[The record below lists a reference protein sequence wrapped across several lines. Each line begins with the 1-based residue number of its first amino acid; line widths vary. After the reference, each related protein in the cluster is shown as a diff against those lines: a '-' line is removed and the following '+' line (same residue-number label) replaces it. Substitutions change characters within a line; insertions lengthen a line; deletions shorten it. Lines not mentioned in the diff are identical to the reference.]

1 MGKNA
6 KKVLIGLV
14 ISLIFFMI
22 INFVLVYNFI
32 NILKLI

>member
-1 MGKNA
+1 MGNNA
-6 KKVLIGLV
+6 KKFLIGM
-14 ISLIFFMI
+14 LITLGVFII